1 MKIQVGHSRDFDYQ
15 NELYIPL
22 KENFKSWDIEWIFSH
37 EWENNWRLSEETLK
51 WVDIFL
57 AEVSYP
63 ATGLGIELG
72 FAYLYKKRIVCISQ
86 SWIKISSSLKNI
98 CEDFIEYVDLEDLSF
113 KLRKYFKDF
122 YK

>member
-22 KENFKSWDIEWIFSH
+22 KKAFPQDFEWIFPH
-37 EWENNWRLSEETLK
+37 EFSSQWIKSEETLK
-51 WVDIFL
+51 WVNVFL

-113 KLRKYFKDF
+113 KLRKYFKEV

>member
-22 KENFKSWDIEWIFSH
+22 TENFNSWDIEWIFPHKFSSQ
-37 EWENNWRLSEETLK
+37 WIKSEETLK

-63 ATGLGIELG
+63 ATWLGIELG

-98 CEDFIEYVDLEDLSF
+98 CEDFIEYVDLEDLVL
-113 KLRKYFKDF
+113 KLRKYFKDV
-122 YK
+122 YE